1 MKKIASC
8 SFILL
13 SVCFLGFPSLSD
25 FSGTKTAKIA
35 SGISAGSDIVKAATI
50 DDKDIAAY
58 SSQYA
63 DWSDKKE
70 KIAPAGSSYAV
81 RLEKLTSA
89 FTKED
94 GLKLNFKA
102 YINPEP
108 NAFSLANGTIRVNS
122 GLMDMMSDEELLSV
136 IGHEIGHIKLG
147 HSKARFRTAYLAS
160 AARKGAASATGGT
173 AGVLVASELGGLGEQ
188 LVKAQFSQSNE
199 KEADD
204 YGLKFLKRHDHN
216 GQAAVSALNK
226 LAKTGSKS
234 SIFSSH
240 PDSKARADRLNQ
252 QLQ

>member
-1 MKKIASC
+1 MKIIASG
-8 SFILL
+8 SFVLL
-13 SVCFLGFPSLSD
+13 SIAFLGFPSLSD
-25 FSGTKTAKIA
+25 FGGAKTSRIA
-35 SGISAGSDIVKAATI
+35 TGISAGTDIVKAATI
-50 DDKDIAAY
+50 DDKEIATY

-70 KIAPAGSSYAV
+70 KIAPAGSSYAT
-81 RLEKLTSA
+81 RLEKLTGGYV
-89 FTKED
+89 KED

-147 HSKARFRTAYLAS
+147 HSKSRFRTAYLAS
-160 AARKGAASATGGT
+160 AARKGAAGAAGGT

-204 YGLKFLKRHDHN
+204 YGLKFMKAHKLK
-216 GQAAVSALNK
+216 AEASVSALNK
-226 LAKTGSKS
+226 LAGVGNKS

-240 PDSKARADRLNQ
+240 PDSKARAKRLSD
-252 QLQ
+252 QLK

>member
-8 SFILL
+8 SFVLL
-13 SVCFLGFPSLSD
+13 SIAFLGFPSLSD
-25 FSGTKTAKIA
+25 FGGSKTGKIT
-35 SGISAGSDIVKAATI
+35 SGISAGTDLVKAATL
-50 DDKDIAAY
+50 DDKDIATY

-63 DWSDKKE
+63 AWSDKNE
-70 KIAPAGSSYAV
+70 KVAPSGSSYAK
-81 RLEKLTSA
+81 RLDSLTAGLSN
-89 FTKED
+89 ED

-122 GLMDMMSDEELLSV
+122 GLMDLMSDDEIRSV

-160 AARKGAASATGGT
+160 AARKGAASAAGGT

-204 YGLKFLKRHDHN
+204 YGLKFMKRHN
-216 GQAAVSALNK
+216 YNAEASVSALNK
-226 LAKTGSKS
+226 LAGVGNKS

-240 PDSKARADRLNQ
+240 PDSKARAQRLSD
-252 QLQ
+252 QLK